1 MKKAVFLD
9 RDGTINVDYGYV
21 GKVEKFEL
29 LPRVR
34 DALKLLQEKGFL
46 LFVISNQSGVNRG
59 YYTQEDLQAVHDK
72 MVAEFGKDGVVFSE
86 AFYCL
91 HRPDERC
98 ACRKPSPK
106 AVRDIARK
114 YDIDLA
120 QSFFIGDKETD
131 VLTGKNAGTKTVLVS
146 SERGTTPCDY
156 AAADLFDAASWIASS
171 VQA

>member
-21 GKVEKFEL
+21 GKVEEFEI

-34 DALKLLQEKGFL
+34 EALKLLQDNGYL

-59 YYTQEDLQAVHDK
+59 YYTENDLRAVHDK
-72 MVAEFGKDGVVFSE
+72 MVAEFAKDGVTFSD

-98 ACRKPSPK
+98 ACRKK
-106 AVRDIARK
+106 RR
-114 YDIDLA
+114 
-120 QSFFIGDKETD
+120 
-131 VLTGKNAGTKTVLVS
+131 
-146 SERGTTPCDY
+146 
-156 AAADLFDAASWIASS
+156 
-171 VQA
+171 

>member
-156 AAADLFDAASWIASS
+156 AAADLFDAASWIARS